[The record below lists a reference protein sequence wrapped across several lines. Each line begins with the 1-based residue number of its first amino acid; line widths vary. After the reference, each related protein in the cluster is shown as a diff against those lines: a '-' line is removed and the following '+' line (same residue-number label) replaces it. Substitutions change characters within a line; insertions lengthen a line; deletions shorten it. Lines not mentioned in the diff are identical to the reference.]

1 MLQKAQK
8 EDIHI
13 DRKGS
18 TAKKYISIEFWKY
31 NFLVVASIYH
41 QNIFFLKKKAGLLN
55 CLQIE
60 DER

>member
-18 TAKKYISIEFWKY
+18 AAKKYISIEFWKY

-41 QNIFFLKKKAGLLN
+41 QNIFF
-55 CLQIE
+55 
-60 DER
+60 